1 MRKSILIKLSF
12 IVTLAL
18 FISFS
23 MAALVIR
30 VYTIEESKEKAWMIG
45 ELVRDTLTSY
55 MLMGVMDRRDEFLNR
70 IREIEGVK
78 EIKVIRGEEVI
89 KQFGKGLKIEVPRD
103 DIEKAVLKNGEP
115 IEQLNESFER
125 AIYRIVIPY
134 KAVPIKGINCL
145 ACHEAD
151 EGAVLGAISL
161 TLDLTQVRTIGA
173 MVTFLIFISSLS
185 AFGFIFL
192 FMNRIF
198 TKLANFITEVSRKV
212 ELASKGNF
220 TYDVKTDLGHEAK
233 LLNETLKSFF
243 LNLGK
248 ILNSIED
255 KVVAIIG
262 YSTLKTGNPLSD
274 TQKIVDELLNVY
286 RFKKVIEKD
295 KTKEDVY
302 KRIIQVLEDYM
313 SLESFSIYEVN
324 QRKNKLIPVYV
335 KGAESW
341 CDKVIFENPE
351 GCRAKRSGLD
361 VNSSEFP
368 CVCPNFI
375 ACKEGKLYYYCT
387 PVYIGGSVGNI
398 VQIVYEAE
406 MEPFTKL
413 LIPYIK
419 SYLEEASP
427 VLEARIYMS
436 MLEEQSLRDQLT
448 GLYNR
453 RYLEETIDKMVAQIK
468 RRGTRL
474 GILMIDADHFKN
486 INDTYGHDVGDKV
499 LKEVSEVIQK
509 SIRESD
515 IAIRFGGEEFM
526 VLLMDVEE
534 GASEKV
540 AEKIRRAV
548 EAYKIENF
556 GTVIRGT
563 VSIGVSEFPVDSDN
577 IWQCIKFAD
586 IALYRAKELGRN
598 TVVRFKPELLP
609 QENHLNNS

>member
-1 MRKSILIKLSF
+1 MKKSILIKFS
-12 IVTLAL
+12 IVAIFAL
-18 FISFS
+18 FVSFS
-23 MAALVIR
+23 VSFLVIR
-30 VYTIEESKEKAWMIG
+30 TKTVDESKQRAWIIA

-55 MLMGVMDRRDEFLNR
+55 MLMGVMDKRYEFLDR
-70 IREIEGVK
+70 IMEIEGVK
-78 EIKVIRGEEVI
+78 EIRVIRGEEVI

-115 IEQLNESFER
+115 IEQLKESFER
-125 AIYRIVIPY
+125 VIYRIVIPY
-134 KAVPIKGINCL
+134 KAIPIKGINCL
-145 ACHEAD
+145 ACHEAQ

-161 TLDLTQVRTIGA
+161 TLDLTHARSVGIMASAVVFTS
-173 MVTFLIFISSLS
+173 FLL
-185 AFGFIFL
+185 AFGLTFFFINHIL
-192 FMNRIF
+192 
-198 TKLANFITEVSRKV
+198 TKLTDFIIEISKKV

-220 TYDVKTDLGHEAK
+220 TYDVRTDLEHEAK
-233 LLNETLKSFF
+233 LLNETLTSFF

-248 ILNSIED
+248 TLNSIED

-274 TQKIVDELLNVY
+274 TRKIVDELLNIY

-302 KRIIQVLEDYM
+302 KRIIQVLEDHM
-313 SLESFSIYEVN
+313 SLESFSIYEVS
-324 QRKNKLIPVYV
+324 QRENRLIPIYV
-335 KGAESW
+335 NGSESW
-341 CDKVIFENPE
+341 CNKVIFENPE

-361 VNSSEFP
+361 VDSSEFS
-368 CVCPNFI
+368 CICPNFI
-375 ACKEGKLYYYCT
+375 ACKEGKLYYYCIPT
-387 PVYIGGSVGNI
+387 YVGGSVGNI
-398 VQIVYEAE
+398 VQIVYEEE
-406 MEPFTKL
+406 MEPFIKL

-419 SYLEEASP
+419 RYLEEASP

-453 RYLEETIDKMVAQIK
+453 RYLSETIDKIVAQIK

-499 LKEVSEVIQK
+499 LKEVSKVIQK

-548 EAYKIENF
+548 EAHKIEIF
-556 GTVIRGT
+556 GIVIRET

-598 TVVRFKPELLP
+598 TVVRFKPELL
-609 QENHLNNS
+609 S